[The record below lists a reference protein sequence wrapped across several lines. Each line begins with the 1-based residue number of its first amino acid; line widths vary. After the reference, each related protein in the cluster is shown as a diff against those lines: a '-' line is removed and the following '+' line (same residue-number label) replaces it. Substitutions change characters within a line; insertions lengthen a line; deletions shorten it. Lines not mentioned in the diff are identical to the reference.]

1 MKLEIDMEIAD
12 DIARFS
18 LIDTYI
24 NLKNDL
30 KKNSDLHEDD
40 VQRYKK
46 TVDAIEVLGEWYFF
60 DFEHAVNEE
69 LAKRKKKGKK
79 K

>member
-12 DIARFS
+12 DIARCS

-30 KKNSDLHEDD
+30 KKNSDLHEE
-40 VQRYKK
+40 
-46 TVDAIEVLGEWYFF
+46 DAE
-60 DFEHAVNEE
+60 
-69 LAKRKKKGKK
+69 
-79 K
+79 

>member
-12 DIARFS
+12 DIARCS

-30 KKNSDLHEDD
+30 KKNSDLHEEDAE
-40 VQRYKK
+40 RYKK

-60 DFEHAVNEE
+60 DFNHAVNEE
-69 LAKRKKKGKK
+69 LAKRKKGQKK
-79 K
+79 